1 MKLQCGAFTR
11 AIDWT
16 IVNYFEDL
24 MVYLLQR
31 FVELLRLC
39 GQLRYV
45 VLKNGNSSEMG
56 FVPIFRMQFPFT
68 VEKKWESFNQWQ

>member
-1 MKLQCGAFTR
+1 
-11 AIDWT
+11 
-16 IVNYFEDL
+16 

-39 GQLRYV
+39 GELRYI

-56 FVPIFRMQFPFT
+56 SVPIFRIQFPFT
-68 VEKKWESFNQWQ
+68 VERKWESFNQWQ

>member
-1 MKLQCGAFTR
+1 MKLQCGAFTC

-16 IVNYFEDL
+16 IANYFEYL

-45 VLKNGNSSEMG
+45 VLKNGNSSEMD
-56 FVPIFRMQFPFT
+56 FVPIF
-68 VEKKWESFNQWQ
+68 